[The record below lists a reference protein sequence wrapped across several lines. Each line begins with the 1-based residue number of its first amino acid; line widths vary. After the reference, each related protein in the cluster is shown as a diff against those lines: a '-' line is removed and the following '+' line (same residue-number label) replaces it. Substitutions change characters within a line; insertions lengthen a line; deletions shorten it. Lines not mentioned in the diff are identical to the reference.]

1 MGLDR
6 LAWRTLAARP
16 LRSLLTIAG
25 IALGVAV
32 LCASLTLGAALD
44 AAVDRTVHDMV
55 GRAGLRVSGF
65 LESGLSETAVS
76 AIASTDGVV
85 DAAPV
90 IEHKTFLTSSPG
102 GGATD
107 AITVLG
113 VDPTSYLRLHD
124 VPLAA
129 GTMLD
134 RTDEPVALVSQELA
148 DEDGYGLGSRLSILG
163 AGDLTELRIVGILP
177 GFGPVAGTG
186 RTAIIPIDVARA
198 TFAMRGASHVDLQL
212 APGSLDSVQ
221 GHLAA
226 RMTEPYVLASPIDI
240 AANLRASS
248 ATFQGTAALVAAIVL
263 FVGAF
268 LIVNTLSMTLG
279 ERAREVGLLRAA
291 GATRT
296 QLSRFVFSGAL
307 ALGVIGAGLGVL
319 LGWIMAA
326 LMAGAVSDA
335 TGLSAAVQAVDPAGA
350 ITAALVGIVITVVA
364 AIEPAFAAAH
374 ISPVE
379 ALRARLDL
387 PKVRRGR
394 LTWIGAIFVA
404 VAALAM
410 LVWPPVAAASTTGR
424 ALAVYGV
431 LLVATMLT
439 PFLVKPLARV
449 LGYPVSLILRLET
462 ALARGS
468 LARDRSR
475 TTLTLGSL
483 VIGLAMIVALGWS
496 AQAARAAAFA
506 WLRDVVPGDEV
517 VTSIRPIA
525 LDEGVQQE
533 LSSVPDVQ
541 RVSPIASFDIAF
553 RGMRLDA
560 AAVVGSDFIADG
572 RLTALGGDRVAALNA
587 LDAGGAAILPA
598 AVATRLGLAVGDTM
612 HVPVDTVRAIDLRVA
627 AIVERS
633 LPGTS
638 GEAILVGWRDATT
651 SLGVLGAN
659 AFAVRFVP
667 GAAAQAAPGLRATAQ
682 SLALEANPIER
693 IQGAVAEAL
702 ARVFGVFDAL
712 AFVAVI
718 VAALGIV
725 NALTMGVLERV
736 REIGVLRAIG
746 MSRRQAM
753 RMVVVE
759 AAILGIVGVALG
771 AGAGI
776 AVGGVLLQLGGDV
789 GHTGGGPWLPI
800 GVAAAL
806 GLVLPALAA
815 LYPALAASRVSIVE
829 ALRFD

>member
-16 LRSLLTIAG
+16 VRSLLTIAG

-44 AAVDRTVHDMV
+44 AAVDRTIHDMV
-55 GRAGLRVSGF
+55 GRADLRVSG
-65 LESGLSETAVS
+65 LLDSGLSEAAVS
-76 AIASTDGVV
+76 AITTSDGVV

-90 IEHKTFLTSSPG
+90 IEHKTFPTSAPG
-102 GGATD
+102 GAASN

-113 VDPTSYLRLHD
+113 VDPVSYLRLHD
-124 VPLAA
+124 LPLAS

-134 RTDEPVALVSQELA
+134 RTDESVALISQELA
-148 DEDGYGLGSRLSILG
+148 DEDGYRLGSRLSILG
-163 AGDLTELRIVGILP
+163 ASGLTELRVVGILP

-198 TFAMRGASHVDLQL
+198 AFAISGASHLDLQL
-212 APGSLDSVQ
+212 APGALDSVTGQ
-221 GHLAA
+221 LAA
-226 RMTEPYVLASPIDI
+226 RMTEPYVLASPGDL

-248 ATFQGTAALVAAIVL
+248 VTFQSTAALVAAIVL

-268 LIVNTLSMTLG
+268 LIVNTLSMTVG

-319 LGWIMAA
+319 TGWVMAL

-335 TGLSAAVQAVDPAGA
+335 TGLSAAIESVDPAGA
-350 ITAALVGIVITVVA
+350 ITAALVGIGITILA
-364 AIEPAFAAAH
+364 AIEPALAAAQ

-387 PKVRRGR
+387 PRVRRGR
-394 LTWIGAIFVA
+394 LTWIVVIFVV

-410 LVWPPVAAASTTGR
+410 LVWPPVAAASGAGR

-431 LLVATMLT
+431 LLIATVLT
-439 PFLVKPLARV
+439 PFVVRPLARV
-449 LGYPVSLILRLET
+449 LGYPVTLLLRLE
-462 ALARGS
+462 ARLARGS

-506 WLRDVVPGDEV
+506 WLQDVVPGDEV
-517 VTSIRPIA
+517 VTSIRPVA
-525 LDEGVQQE
+525 ADEGVQDE
-533 LSSVPDVQ
+533 LAAVPGVQ

-553 RGMRLDA
+553 RGTRLDA
-560 AAVVGSDFIADG
+560 AAVVGSDLLGDG
-572 RLTALGGDRVAALNA
+572 RLTAVSGDRSAALTA
-587 LDAGGAAILPA
+587 LDAGGSTILPA
-598 AVATRLGLAVGDTM
+598 AVADRLGLAVGDTM
-612 HVPVDTVRAIDLRVA
+612 HIPVDASRSLDLRVA

-633 LPGTS
+633 MPGTS
-638 GEAILVGWRDATT
+638 GEAILVGWSDATT
-651 SLGVLGAN
+651 SLGVLGAD

-667 GAAAQAAPGLRATAQ
+667 AAEAKAAPGLSATAQ

-725 NALTMGVLERV
+725 NTLTMGVLERV

-759 AAILGIVGVALG
+759 AAILGIVGVVLG
-771 AGAGI
+771 ATTGL
-776 AVGGVLLQLGGDV
+776 AVGGVLLQV
-789 GHTGGGPWLPI
+789 GGGLGHPGGAPWLSI
-800 GVAAAL
+800 GLAAVL

-815 LYPALAASRVSIVE
+815 LSPARAAARVSIVE

>member
-44 AAVDRTVHDMV
+44 AAVARTVHDMV
-55 GRAGLRVSGF
+55 GRADLRVSGF
-65 LESGLSETAVS
+65 LESGLSESAVS
-76 AIASTDGVV
+76 AIVSTEGVA
-85 DAAPV
+85 DAAP
-90 IEHKTFLTSSPG
+90 IAEHRTFPTSAPG
-102 GGATD
+102 GGSSA

-113 VDPTSYLRLHD
+113 IDPTSYLRLHE

-134 RTDEPVALVSQELA
+134 RTDEPVALISQELA
-148 DEDGYGLGSRLSILG
+148 DEDGYGLGSRMSILG
-163 AGDLTELRIVGILP
+163 ADGLTELRVVGILP

-186 RTAIIPIDVARA
+186 RTAIIPIDVARHA
-198 TFAMRGASHVDLQL
+198 FAIAGASHVDLAV
-212 APGSLDSVQ
+212 APGSLSSVTS
-221 GHLAA
+221 HLSE
-226 RMTEPYVLASPIDI
+226 RMTEPYVLASPGDI
-240 AANLRASS
+240 ATSLRASS

-268 LIVNTLSMTLG
+268 LIVNTLSMTIG

-307 ALGVIGAGLGVL
+307 VLGVIGAGIGVL
-319 LGWIMAA
+319 LGWLMAA

-335 TGLSAAVQAVDPAGA
+335 TGLSAAVEAVDAPGA
-350 ITAALVGIVITVVA
+350 ITAALVGIAITILA
-364 AIEPAFAAAH
+364 AIEPALAAAH

-387 PKVRRGR
+387 PRVRRGR
-394 LTWIGAIFVA
+394 LTWIGAIFVL

-410 LVWPPVAAASTTGR
+410 LVWPPVAAASSTGR

-439 PFLVKPLARV
+439 PFLVRPLARI

-496 AQAARAAAFA
+496 AQAARAAASA
-506 WLRDVVPGDEV
+506 WLQDVVPGDEV

-525 LDEGVQQE
+525 ADEEVQPE
-533 LSSVPDVQ
+533 LAAVPGVQ
-541 RVSPIASFDIAF
+541 RVSPIASFDLAF

-560 AAVVGSDFIADG
+560 AAIVGADFIADG
-572 RLTALGGDRVAALNA
+572 RLTAVRGDRVAALDA

-598 AVATRLGLAVGDTM
+598 AAADRLGLGVGDTM
-612 HVPVDTVRAIDLRVA
+612 HVPVDAARAIDLRVA

-638 GEAILVGWRDATT
+638 GEAILVGWKDAAG
-651 SLGVLGAN
+651 SLGVLGAD
-659 AFAVRFVP
+659 AFAVRFLP
-667 GAAAQAAPGLRATAQ
+667 GAEAQAAPSLRDTAQ
-682 SLALEANPIER
+682 SLALEANPVER

-712 AFVAVI
+712 AFIAVI

-725 NALTMGVLERV
+725 NTLTMGVLERV

-759 AAILGIVGVALG
+759 AAILGIVGVVLG
-771 AGAGI
+771 ALAGMG
-776 AVGGVLLQLGGDV
+776 VGVVLLQLGGGL
-789 GHTGGGPWLPI
+789 GHPGGVPWLPI
-800 GVAAAL
+800 GVAAVL
-806 GLVLPALAA
+806 GLVLPAVAA
-815 LYPALAASRVSIVE
+815 LYPARAAARVSIVA

>member
-44 AAVDRTVHDMV
+44 AAVERTVHDMV
-55 GRAGLRVSGF
+55 GRADLRVSGF
-65 LESGLSETAVS
+65 LESGLSDSSVS
-76 AIASTDGVV
+76 AIVSTEGVV

-90 IEHKTFLTSSPG
+90 VEHKTFPTSTPG
-102 GGATD
+102 GGASD

-113 VDPTSYLRLHD
+113 IDPTSYLRLHE

-148 DEDGYGLGSRLSILG
+148 DEDGYGLGSRMWILG
-163 AGDLTELRIVGILP
+163 AAGLTELRIVGILP

-186 RTAIIPIDVARA
+186 RTVIIPIDVARA
-198 TFAMRGASHVDLQL
+198 AFAITGASHVDLQVTPGAL
-212 APGSLDSVQ
+212 ASVQ
-221 GHLAA
+221 DRLAT
-226 RMTEPYVLASPIDI
+226 RMTEPYVLASPTDI
-240 AANLRASS
+240 AGGLRASS

-268 LIVNTLSMTLG
+268 LIVNTLSMTIG

-307 ALGVIGAGLGVL
+307 ALGIIGSALGLLV
-319 LGWIMAA
+319 GWMMAA

-350 ITAALVGIVITVVA
+350 LTAALVGIAITVLA

-387 PKVRRGR
+387 PRVRRGR
-394 LTWIGAIFVA
+394 LTWIAAIFVA

-410 LVWPPVAAASTTGR
+410 LVWPPVAAASGSGR

-439 PFLVKPLARV
+439 PFLVRPLARV
-449 LGYPVSLILRLET
+449 LGYPVSLILRLE
-462 ALARGS
+462 ASLARGS

-506 WLRDVVPGDEV
+506 WLQDVVPGDEI

-525 LDEGVQQE
+525 PDEGVEPE
-533 LSSVPDVQ
+533 LAAVPGVQ

-560 AAVVGSDFIADG
+560 AAVVGSDLIADG
-572 RLTALGGDRVAALNA
+572 RLTAVSGDRVAALRA
-587 LDAGGAAILPA
+587 LDVGGSAILPA
-598 AVATRLGLAVGDTM
+598 SVANRLGLAVGDTM
-612 HVPVDTVRAIDLRVA
+612 HVPVDTARALDLRVA

-633 LPGTS
+633 MPGTS
-638 GEAILVGWRDATT
+638 GEAILVGWTDATS
-651 SLGVLGAN
+651 SLGVLGAD

-667 GAAAQAAPGLRATAQ
+667 GAEAQAAPALRATAQ
-682 SLALEANPIER
+682 SLALEANAIER

-725 NALTMGVLERV
+725 NTLTMGVLERV

-759 AAILGIVGVALG
+759 AAILGIVGVVLG

-776 AVGGVLLQLGGDV
+776 AVGGVLLEI
-789 GHTGGGPWLPI
+789 GGGLGHPGGAPWLPI
-800 GVAAAL
+800 GVAAVL
-806 GLVLPALAA
+806 GLVLPAVAA
-815 LYPALAASRVSIVE
+815 LYPARAAARVSIVE

>member
-44 AAVDRTVHDMV
+44 AAVDRTIHDMV
-55 GRAGLRVSGF
+55 GRADLRVSG
-65 LESGLSETAVS
+65 LLDSGLSETAVGTITTS
-76 AIASTDGVV
+76 DGVM

-90 IEHKTFLTSSPG
+90 IEHKTFPTSAPG
-102 GGATD
+102 GGASN

-113 VDPTSYLRLHD
+113 IDPVSYLRLHD
-124 VPLAA
+124 LPLAS
-129 GTMLD
+129 GTMFD
-134 RTDEPVALVSQELA
+134 RTDESVALISQELA
-148 DEDGYGLGSRLSILG
+148 DEDGYRLGSRLSILG
-163 AGDLTELRIVGILP
+163 ASGLTELRVVGVLP

-198 TFAMRGASHVDLQL
+198 AFSISGASHLDLQL
-212 APGSLDSVQ
+212 APGALDAVIS
-221 GHLAA
+221 HLAA
-226 RMTEPYVLASPIDI
+226 RMTEPYVLASPADL

-248 ATFQGTAALVAAIVL
+248 VAFQGTAALVAAIVL

-268 LIVNTLSMTLG
+268 LIVNTLSMTVG

-319 LGWIMAA
+319 AGWAMAL

-335 TGLSAAVQAVDPAGA
+335 TGLSAAIDAVDPAGA
-350 ITAALVGIVITVVA
+350 ITAALVGIGITILA
-364 AIEPAFAAAH
+364 AIEPALAAAQ

-387 PKVRRGR
+387 PRVRRGR
-394 LTWIGAIFVA
+394 LTWIVVIFVV

-410 LVWPPVAAASTTGR
+410 LVWPPVAAASGAGR
-424 ALAVYGV
+424 ALAVI
-431 LLVATMLT
+431 ATVLT
-439 PFLVKPLARV
+439 PFVVRPLARV
-449 LGYPVSLILRLET
+449 LGYPVSLVLRLE
-462 ALARGS
+462 ARLARGS

-506 WLRDVVPGDEV
+506 WLQDVVPGDEV
-517 VTSIRPIA
+517 VTSIRPVA
-525 LDEGVQQE
+525 ADEGVQEE
-533 LSSVPDVQ
+533 LAAVPGVQ

-553 RGMRLDA
+553 RGTRLDA
-560 AAVVGSDFIADG
+560 AAVVGGDLLADG
-572 RLTALGGDRVAALNA
+572 RLTTVRGDRVAALTA
-587 LDAGGAAILPA
+587 LDAGGSTILPA
-598 AVATRLGLAVGDTM
+598 AVADRLGLTVGDTM
-612 HVPVDTVRAIDLRVA
+612 HIPVDASRSLDLHVA
-627 AIVERS
+627 AIVERTM
-633 LPGTS
+633 PGTS
-638 GEAILVGWRDATT
+638 GEAILVGWSDATAT
-651 SLGVLGAN
+651 LGVLGAD

-667 GAAAQAAPGLRATAQ
+667 GAEAQAAPGLSATAQ

-725 NALTMGVLERV
+725 NTLTMGVLERV

-759 AAILGIVGVALG
+759 AAILGIVGVVLG
-771 AGAGI
+771 AMTGLA
-776 AVGGVLLQLGGDV
+776 AGGVLLQLGGGL
-789 GHTGGGPWLPI
+789 GHPGGAPWLSI
-800 GVAAAL
+800 GLAAVL

-815 LYPALAASRVSIVE
+815 LSPARAAARVSIVE